1 MYNLT
6 AAISAHLQP
15 SKGPQ
20 PSSSPTGLS
29 CLLQPCRARLL
40 AESPGL
46 KTGGSSWIP
55 IPFPALHLGQKTFVE
70 RTDTLP
76 PSKRAKSSWNK
87 VFTNKMNLSLVSFP
101 LQQGEREKKVKYK
114 KKCEHLGVEI
124 HNSGVKAFRS
134 AIKIAHHLNPMMI
147 VDVHLPLTEVRGIS
161 FLYKAVALILGHKA
175 A

>member
-76 PSKRAKSSWNK
+76 PSKTAKSSWNK

-114 KKCEHLGVEI
+114 KKCERLGVEI
-124 HNSGVKAFRS
+124 HKFRS
-134 AIKIAHHLNPMMI
+134 QSILKCYKNSSSFESYDDSGCASAPDWSQRDL
-147 VDVHLPLTEVRGIS
+147 IS
-161 FLYKAVALILGHKA
+161 LQGCCSHSWP
-175 A
+175 